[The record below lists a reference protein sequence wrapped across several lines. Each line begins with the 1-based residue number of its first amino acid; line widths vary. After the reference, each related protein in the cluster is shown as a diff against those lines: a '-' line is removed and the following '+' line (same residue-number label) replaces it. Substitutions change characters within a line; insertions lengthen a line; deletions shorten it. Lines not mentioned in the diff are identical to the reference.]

1 MKKLAAVIL
10 LALSA
15 HAMADQCQI
24 MDSEAAQRAK
34 LLVKNNS
41 EILELC
47 QPCGQKV
54 KDATSKVV
62 RSTKLEGNEL
72 IINGKGADMAYTYIK
87 VAPRMYVN
95 VAKVVGCPAE
105 GVSDSVSK

>member
-1 MKKLAAVIL
+1 MKKLAIIVL

-24 MDSEAAQRAK
+24 MSKAAAKRAE

-41 EILELC
+41 EIVELC
-47 QPCGQKV
+47 QPCGEKV
-54 KDATSKVV
+54 RDAKVKVV
-62 RSTKLEGNEL
+62 RSSKLEGTEL

-87 VAPRMYVN
+87 VAPNMYVN
-95 VAKVVGCPAE
+95 VAKVVGCPASD
-105 GVSDSVSK
+105 VSDSISK